1 PYNDLTLAAP
11 DNFSIGPGV
20 APKADLYA
28 LRVFGCE
35 GPTNATVDAIDWAV
49 DNDMDVI
56 NMSLGSTFGSKDDPS
71 AVAATNA
78 DKAGVIVVASAGNAG
93 PSPYVIGSPST
104 ADGAISVAA
113 NDPYPTFPGAML
125 SFSGTTTPAINANE

>member
-1 PYNDLTLAAP
+1 
-11 DNFSIGPGV
+11 FSVGPGV
-20 APKADLYA
+20 APKAELYA
-28 LRVFGCE
+28 VRVFGCA
-35 GPTNATVDAIDWAV
+35 GSTDVTVDAIEWAV

-71 AVAATNA
+71 AVASTNA
-78 DKAGVIVVASAGNAG
+78 AKAGVIVVASAGNAG

-113 NDPYPTFPGAML
+113 NAPWENLPGAPQT
-125 SFSGTTTPAINANE
+125 SS